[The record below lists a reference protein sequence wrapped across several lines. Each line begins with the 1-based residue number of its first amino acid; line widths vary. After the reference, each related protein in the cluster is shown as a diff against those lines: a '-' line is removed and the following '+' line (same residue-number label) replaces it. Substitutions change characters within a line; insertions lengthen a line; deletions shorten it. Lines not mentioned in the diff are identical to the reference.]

1 MYVKVCGVTT
11 PDMAREVCEA
21 GVDAIGV
28 NMSAKSPRYVDA
40 STARAVIAAVDCSVE
55 TVLVIND
62 LPAVEAAQLALDVGA
77 SVLQLHGP
85 TYTAQDFAAARE
97 IFPRLWR
104 ATSLDHD
111 PHPVAGSHGEE
122 MLLLD
127 APKPGAGETWD
138 LSVLEDARPEGRW
151 LLAGGLRPANVAHAV
166 SVARPWGVDVASGV
180 ESAPGVKD
188 PALVR
193 EFINNAKQAA
203 QGLS

>member
-11 PDMAREVCEA
+11 PQMAREVCAE

-28 NMSAKSPRYVDA
+28 NMSAKSPRCVDA
-40 STARAVIAAVDCSVE
+40 ATAREIIAAVDCSVE

-62 LPAVEAAQLALDVGA
+62 RPAVDAARLALEVGA

-85 TYTAQDFAAARE
+85 GYGPADFAAAAE

-104 ATSLDHD
+104 AISLAHD

-122 MLLLD
+122 LLLID
-127 APKPGAGETWD
+127 APKPGSGESWD
-138 LSVLEDARPEGRW
+138 LSALEEARPEGRW
-151 LLAGGLRPANVAHAV
+151 LLAGGLNPDNVAAAV
-166 SVARPWGVDVASGV
+166 AVAKPWGVDVASGV

-193 EFINNAKQAA
+193 AFIERAGGGHA
-203 QGLS
+203 

>member
-11 PDMAREVCEA
+11 AQMAREVCAE

-40 STARAVIAAVDCSVE
+40 ERAREVIAAVDCSVE

-62 LPAVEAAQLALDVGA
+62 KPAEEAARLALEVGA

-85 TYTAQDFAAARE
+85 SYGPEDFAAAAA

-104 ATSLDHD
+104 ATSLEHD
-111 PHPVAGSHGEE
+111 PYPVAGSHGEE
-122 MLLLD
+122 LLLID
-127 APKPGAGETWD
+127 APKPGSGESWD
-138 LSVLEDARPEGRW
+138 LSALEDARPEGRW
-151 LLAGGLRPANVAHAV
+151 LLAGGLKPGNVEDAV
-166 SVARPWGVDVASGV
+166 RRARPWGVDVASGV

-193 EFINNAKQAA
+193 AFIKNAATGA
-203 QGLS
+203 S